1 VDIPDS
7 RLFQCQCMGEGVMA
21 SYFDPWDEEVAMV
34 IVTVW
39 HDASMGAGEWT
50 WKTRLRAIWDII
62 RRGHV
67 GYEYGVI
74 LDQGEALGLAEWLR
88 TRPWP
93 PKESFLAA
101 NRPPCDCGPG
111 HLCDLHAD
119 WKKPSC
125 GCIEH
130 VVEEGSRQHVLSYS
144 TAGGGSVVC
153 SEPKCRQNCRHG
165 KEAGP

>member
-1 VDIPDS
+1 MDIPDS
-7 RLFQCQCMGEGVMA
+7 KLFQCQCMGEGVLL
-21 SYFDPWDEEVAMV
+21 SYWDPLDEEVAQV

-39 HDASMGAGEWT
+39 HDAGMGAGEWT

-93 PKESFLAA
+93 PKEPLEPLA
-101 NRPPCDCGPG
+101 
-111 HLCDLHAD
+111 
-119 WKKPSC
+119 C
-125 GCIEH
+125 GCIKH
-130 VVEEGSRQHVLSYS
+130 IVEEGSRQHVLSYS
-144 TAGGGSVVC
+144 TAEGGGVLC
-153 SEPKCRQNCRHG
+153 SEAKCEVNCRHAKKLG
-165 KEAGP
+165 SAAALRGEEEK